1 MVSSYCSTI
10 SHSVSTLAA
19 TAENPEPCR
28 IINNKR
34 PARMSPNKQT
44 EAKDKVNS
52 SENERQNP
60 FISISHELKLT
71 V

>member
-1 MVSSYCSTI
+1 
-10 SHSVSTLAA
+10 
-19 TAENPEPCR
+19 
-28 IINNKR
+28 
-34 PARMSPNKQT
+34 MSPNKQT